1 MSYVSKQELQREL
14 PFDSDDFRMEPSVWD
29 SLLTTILSRES
40 DRVLGWVSTEG
51 NETAFR
57 EKSAERAMSGSGG
70 KELPLP
76 KRPVKSVE
84 SLTVD
89 GTTVDPSD
97 VYVEE
102 AFIRLKPDAP
112 VDEFPDSYRSV
123 NVQWT
128 YGYSSVP
135 EPVKAGV
142 IRLARNGLD
151 QIETD
156 GVKQEAAGGDN
167 MSYKPPD
174 EIKREVYEQV
184 IEYQPESY
192 YSGVSAI

>member
-1 MSYVSKQELQREL
+1 MSYVSNQELQKEL
-14 PFDSDDFRMEPSVWD
+14 PFDADDFRLESTEWD
-29 SLLTTILSRES
+29 SLLTTVVSRES

-51 NETAFR
+51 NETAFE
-57 EKSAERAMSGSGG
+57 EKTAERALSGSGD

-76 KRPVKSVE
+76 KRPIKSVT
-84 SLTVD
+84 SLEVD
-89 GTTVDPSD
+89 GMTVDPSD
-97 VYVEE
+97 VHVEE
-102 AFIRLKPDAP
+102 AFIRLKSDAP

-142 IRLARNGLD
+142 IRLSRNGLD

-156 GVKQEAAGGDN
+156 GVNQEAAGGDN
-167 MSYKPPD
+167 MSYRVP
-174 EIKREVYEQV
+174 EAIKREVYHQV
-184 IEYQPESY
+184 VDYRPESY
-192 YSGVSAI
+192 YKGLEAL